1 MSAGSGRF
9 KTINEE
15 RSYMANQFGAYK
27 ANLKA
32 NRAKGLIIAR
42 SQRAGIRKGGGFK
55 AFDAAQAAARGY

>member
-1 MSAGSGRF
+1 
-9 KTINEE
+9 
-15 RSYMANQFGAYK
+15 MANQFGAYK

-55 AFDAAQAAARGY
+55 AFDAAQAAARGYWDPLCH